1 MSKSLTDY
9 QLSRKLAAEGK
20 WENALTKIRLCL
32 AAEPESRKYQKLF
45 KQITIHRQV
54 SRKLKQAGEL
64 EQSGNFEQAVEV
76 CRSALESKTSYNK
89 QLKALIKKN
98 QKTQQEFEEL
108 RRQANQLYQG
118 EKYSKAKAIAHRLL
132 DIAPH
137 HQAIRKLVQEIE
149 NKEQSQI
156 LYSQAMALYKRS
168 QFQPALERTA
178 RSLELDPD
186 FAAARILLVKI
197 GSTQTCRKYQLAEE
211 WKNKKKL
218 QETIRLLEDSVEPAD
233 D

>member
-20 WENALTKIRLCL
+20 WEKALGKIRLCL
-32 AAEPESRKYQKLF
+32 ASEPENRKYQRLF
-45 KQITIHRQV
+45 KQITLHLQV
-54 SRKLKQAGEL
+54 SRKLEQAREL
-64 EQSGNFEQAVEV
+64 EQSGNFEQAVETY
-76 CRSALESKTSYNK
+76 RTALESKTGYNK
-89 QLKALIKKN
+89 QLKALIKEIQRN
-98 QKTQQEFEEL
+98 QQEFEEL
-108 RRQANQLYQG
+108 RRQASQLYQG
-118 EKYSKAKAIAHRLL
+118 EKYSKAKVVAHRLL
-132 DIAPH
+132 DITPH

-168 QFQPALERTA
+168 QFQPALEMVA

-186 FAAARILLVKI
+186 FAAARILLAKI
-197 GSTQTCRKYQLAEE
+197 GSSQTCQRYQLAEE
-211 WKNKKKL
+211 WKNRKKL
-218 QETIRLLEDSVEPAD
+218 QESIQLLEDSVEPAD